1 MVRRE
6 HEGSVLEAGQ
16 ALRRG
21 EVTSVELAERALA
34 VADELGVYITRFPE
48 HALASARRA
57 DREFAAGVDR
67 GPLQGIPLGVKDLI
81 AVAEAPTTA
90 QSTVLDWGQGIDA
103 AVTTRVK
110 EAGGVI
116 VGKTSTMEFGCGV
129 PDRAKPFPIPR
140 NPWDTERWAG
150 GSSSGTASG
159 IAAGM
164 FFAGLGSDTA
174 GSIRMPAAFCGVTGL
189 MPTYG
194 RVSGA
199 GCVPL
204 AHTLDRIGPLARTA
218 RDCAALLEV
227 IAEVPFVAPEFTG
240 DLTGLRV
247 GVVREHHF
255 PEDAD
260 PALAGV
266 FDETLSLAEGLG
278 ATLIEVTLPYWKEL
292 TTAVLVTASCE
303 ALAHHRA
310 ELITRWP
317 DFGVSAR
324 GIFAAGALVSGADYV
339 QAQRVRQVV
348 RQELARLFDDVDV
361 IASPVASIGAPLLD
375 DVADEAGQQNA
386 EVFEKITTPYWNGV
400 GNPVLAVPMGKT
412 GDGLPL
418 SLQLAGRLFDEATVL
433 RAGDALQA
441 AR

>member
-1 MVRRE
+1 MRRE
-6 HEGSVLEAGQ
+6 HEGSVLEAGR

-21 EVTSVELAERALA
+21 EVTSVELTERALA
-34 VADELGVYITRFPE
+34 AADEIGVYITRFPD

-81 AVAEAPTTA
+81 AVAEGPTTA
-90 QSTVLDWGQGIDA
+90 QSVVLDWGPGIDA

-194 RVSGA
+194 RVSRV

-240 DLTGLRV
+240 DLAGLRI
-247 GVVREHHF
+247 GVVRENHL

-260 PALAGV
+260 PALASV
-266 FDETLSLAEGLG
+266 FDEALSLAEGLG
-278 ATLIEVTLPYWKEL
+278 ATLVEISLPCRKEL
-292 TTAVLVTASCE
+292 TTAVMVTASCE

-310 ELITRWP
+310 GLSTRWP

-324 GIFAAGALVSGADYV
+324 AIFAAGALVSGADYV

-348 RQELARLFDDVDV
+348 RQELARLFDDIDV
-361 IASPVASIGAPLLD
+361 IASPVASIGAPPLD
-375 DVADEAGQQNA
+375 DVADEEGQQNA
-386 EVFEKITTPYWNGV
+386 EVFEKIKTPYWNGV
-400 GNPVLAVPMGKT
+400 GNPVLAVPIGKT

-433 RAGDALQA
+433 RAGDALQG

>member
-1 MVRRE
+1 MRTG
-6 HEGSVLEAGQ
+6 HGGSVLEAGQ

-21 EVTSVELAERALA
+21 EVTSVELVERALA
-34 VADELGVYITRFPE
+34 VDDELGVYLTRFPD
-48 HALASARRA
+48 HALAAARRA
-57 DREFAAGVDR
+57 DEEFAAGVDR
-67 GPLQGIPLGVKDLI
+67 GPVQGIPLGVKDLI
-81 AVAEAPTTA
+81 AVAEGPTTA
-90 QSTVLDWGQGIDA
+90 QSIVLDWGPGIDA
-103 AVTTRVK
+103 TVTARLK

-129 PDRAKPFPIPR
+129 PDDTKPFPIPR

-194 RVSGA
+194 RVPDA

-204 AHTLDRIGPLARTA
+204 AHSLDRIGPLARTA

-227 IAEVPFVAPEFTG
+227 ISEVPFVAPDFTG
-240 DLTGLRV
+240 DLTGLRI

-266 FDETLSLAEGLG
+266 FDEALSVVEGLG
-278 ATLIEVTLPYWKEL
+278 ATLVEVALPYWDEL
-292 TTAVLVTASCE
+292 TTAVMVTASCE
-303 ALAHHRA
+303 ALAHHRS

-317 DFGVSAR
+317 DFGVSTR

-339 QAQRVRQVV
+339 QAQRVRQVA
-348 RQELARLFDDVDV
+348 RQEVARLFEDVDV

-386 EVFEKITTPYWNGV
+386 ELFRKINTPYWNGV

-412 GDGLPL
+412 GGGLPL
-418 SLQLAGRLFDEATVL
+418 SLQLAGAVFDEATVL
-433 RAGDALQA
+433 RAGDAFQVA
-441 AR
+441 A

>member
-1 MVRRE
+1 
-6 HEGSVLEAGQ
+6 
-16 ALRRG
+16 
-21 EVTSVELAERALA
+21 
-34 VADELGVYITRFPE
+34 
-48 HALASARRA
+48 
-57 DREFAAGVDR
+57 
-67 GPLQGIPLGVKDLI
+67 
-81 AVAEAPTTA
+81 
-90 QSTVLDWGQGIDA
+90 
-103 AVTTRVK
+103 
-110 EAGGVI
+110 
-116 VGKTSTMEFGCGV
+116 
-129 PDRAKPFPIPR
+129 
-140 NPWDTERWAG
+140 
-150 GSSSGTASG
+150 
-159 IAAGM
+159 M

-218 RDCAALLEV
+218 RDCAALLAV

-240 DLTGLRV
+240 DLAGLRI

-260 PALAGV
+260 PALERV
-266 FDETLSLAEGLG
+266 FDETLSLADDLG
-278 ATLIEVTLPYWKEL
+278 ATLVEVSLPYWNEL

-310 ELITRWP
+310 GLSARWP
-317 DFGVSAR
+317 DFGVSTR

-348 RQELARLFDDVDV
+348 RQELAHLFDDVDV

-400 GNPVLAVPMGKT
+400 ANPVLAIPMGRT

-433 RAGDALQA
+433 RAGA
-441 AR
+441 AIQEAR